1 MKQYYLQTKDEVLK
15 EFKTGSDGLSTK
27 QAEENLAKYGKNAL
41 VEGKKKTAFQVF
53 LEQFKDLMVNRLYHR
68 QGHLRDLRNTLLQ
81 QP

>member
-41 VEGKKKTAFQVF
+41 VEGKRKRP
-53 LEQFKDLMVNRLYHR
+53 FKFS
-68 QGHLRDLRNTLLQ
+68 
-81 QP
+81 